1 MRLLSYLAL
10 WYAYYVCV
18 YPFILT
24 YYICSLSYN
33 PLFYASSWHTY
44 CPCTSMVL
52 IGCTSYLSMFLLSI
66 CCLCSNWHT
75 SPVIHML
82 AICYCHKLLISCWL
96 LRLNYPMF
104 VSWLPHIYIYR
115 LTTLLAWFSLI
126 LIPLAC
132 LMLHIPIYILLL
144 FHFELIWWVK
154 LSCVNG
160 EDFSINFLLSTWR
173 RVSLFRKRKNRYC
186 VPSFLLCISPIF
198 LSRERLK

>member
-1 MRLLSYLAL
+1 M
-10 WYAYYVCV
+10 YAYIHLYW
-18 YPFILT
+18 LT
-24 YYICSLSYN
+24 IYAHCHIIPYLC
-33 PLFYASSWHTY
+33 LFLAYLLAMHIY
-44 CPCTSMVL
+44 VL

-173 RVSLFRKRKNRYC
+173 RVSLFRKQKNRYC
-186 VPSFLLCISPIF
+186 VPSLLLCISPI